1 MTMVFKDKVVANL
14 RIQRKILEDK
24 LKAIEKYLNELEGT
38 GSFVDKQKIM
48 KIIKGDEEEEEK

>member
-1 MTMVFKDKVVANL
+1 MVFKDKVVANL

>member
-1 MTMVFKDKVVANL
+1 MVFKDKVVANL

-38 GSFVDKQKIM
+38 GNFVDKRKIM
-48 KIIKGDEEEEEK
+48 NIIKGDEEEEEK